1 MSSDCARIG
10 RVLPFLLFVTLFL
23 VCPVAGQPPEQG
35 VELQQVV
42 TQIKTALRDAAP
54 ALKGGVLP
62 PLKSVTVVLQTE
74 VSKATGGTFKFLV
87 FSFGTKYEKS
97 RSQELSI
104 TLTPPETKP
113 ETVSKTPSLAEP
125 LKDAILSA
133 AAGVA
138 ASAAEEPRLEVGKFA
153 ATVNFVVQRTGTAGA
168 SFAILPVSAEL
179 SGNLSQKAI
188 HNVVLVFEKPKK
200 DEE

>member
-1 MSSDCARIG
+1 
-10 RVLPFLLFVTLFL
+10 
-23 VCPVAGQPPEQG
+23 
-35 VELQQVV
+35 
-42 TQIKTALRDAAP
+42 
-54 ALKGGVLP
+54 
-62 PLKSVTVVLQTE
+62 
-74 VSKATGGTFKFLV
+74 
-87 FSFGTKYEKS
+87 
-97 RSQELSI
+97 LSI

-153 ATVNFVVQRTGTAGA
+153 ATVNFVVQKTGTAGA